1 MGFYE
6 EAEKKLEEGKRAKL
20 DRYGEAMKKAVGDA
34 LLSFARQ
41 DEEFAQAVCQGG
53 DFSDCMAAVSKAV
66 KGGSISDLDAY
77 TEAVRFYFPGAGIKW
92 SMTIDL
98 CASVHGEEEPETAG
112 AAPKVLSLE
121 DFF

>member
-1 MGFYE
+1 MSFYE
-6 EAEKKLEEGKRAKL
+6 EAEKKLEAGKKAKL

-41 DEEFAQAVCQGG
+41 DEEFAQAIVQGG
-53 DFSDCMAAVSKAV
+53 EFSDCMKAVAKAV
-66 KGGSISDLDAY
+66 KGGSISDIDAY
-77 TEAVRFYFPGAGIKW
+77 TEAVKFYFPGAGIRW

-98 CASVHGEEEPETAG
+98 CASVHKGEEPGTA